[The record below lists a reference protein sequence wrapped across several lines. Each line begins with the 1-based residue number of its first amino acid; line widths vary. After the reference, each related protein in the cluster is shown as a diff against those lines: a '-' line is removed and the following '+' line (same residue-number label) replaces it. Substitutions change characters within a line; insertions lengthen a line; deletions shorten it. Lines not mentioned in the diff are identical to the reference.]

1 LEYPCDWTKG
11 YFHSSSSFAVEIS
24 DRKWWSKNQ
33 RSLEELYPR
42 ALLCF
47 TDGSKTNGYAGCAY
61 VIPSLGEEGTFA
73 LGEHATVFQCEL
85 YAILMLAYR
94 LTELDLGDISEI
106 RIYTDSLSSLQSLQA
121 LCIESAIAEECW
133 RALEKLARQLQ
144 LFVSWIPAH
153 AGYEGNETA
162 DRLAKCASELRIP
175 CVEPVI
181 PISVKLVTSSVK
193 AWARS
198 RHARKWETIS
208 NCRQAKQ
215 FFPTL
220 EDSLWESCANL
231 SRPDMAIYTQ
241 IATGHNRLNR
251 HLTLMGV
258 GSNPSCPLCGEEEDT
273 SAHVLCNCQHLIVNR
288 LHVFHRPEILLD
300 ELCELTPGDIVQ
312 FIRKSGRL
320 GS

>member
-1 LEYPCDWTKG
+1 
-11 YFHSSSSFAVEIS
+11 
-24 DRKWWSKNQ
+24 
-33 RSLEELYPR
+33 
-42 ALLCF
+42 
-47 TDGSKTNGYAGCAY
+47 
-61 VIPSLGEEGTFA
+61 
-73 LGEHATVFQCEL
+73 
-85 YAILMLAYR
+85 MLAYR

-106 RIYTDSLSSLQSLQA
+106 RIFTDSLSSLQSLQA

-162 DRLAKCASELRIP
+162 DKLAKCASEHRIP

-193 AWARS
+193 AWVRS

-215 FFPTL
+215 FFCTL

-241 IATGHNRLNR
+241 IATGYNRLNR

-258 GSNPSCPLCGEEEDT
+258 GNNPSCPLCGEEEDT
-273 SAHVLCNCQHLIVNR
+273 SPHVLCNGQHLIVNR